1 MIKLSKFCILCVCT
15 AICLTGCGKQQK
27 PPVAENIPEQTVEE
41 KVEETVEEPVEES
54 TEAKEV
60 AQMDKICH
68 PIEKD
73 SIDYLSVKGIALEPG
88 TEIAMVAA
96 NADNSFFDV
105 VKAGAQKAVADLNT
119 ELGYT
124 GKDKI
129 SFTFTAPENEDVV
142 EQINIIDQFLDKAP
156 DALCIAFPDAS
167 ASKTQIQMAKNNG
180 IHLIAFDTPDDDM
193 QTEALV
199 STDNVTAA
207 SEVTEKLFEA
217 IDYEGKVAII
227 VHNYLTK
234 TGQDRKQAVIDT
246 LANKYN
252 DKNIQFVDIVYM
264 AQEDRSESEILDE
277 LLSRNPDLAGI
288 ICTDLLTTEMVI
300 DYVNKLDEKNFV
312 VAGFD
317 TSKKI
322 VKAVTE
328 GTIIGTMSQDP
339 YGMGY
344 ATIITAARSIA
355 GLEKSEWVNS
365 AHYWVN
371 ADNLQSEE
379 AQSLLRY

>member
-1 MIKLSKFCILCVCT
+1 
-15 AICLTGCGKQQK
+15 
-27 PPVAENIPEQTVEE
+27 
-41 KVEETVEEPVEES
+41 
-54 TEAKEV
+54 
-60 AQMDKICH
+60 
-68 PIEKD
+68 
-73 SIDYLSVKGIALEPG
+73 
-88 TEIAMVAA
+88 
-96 NADNSFFDV
+96 
-105 VKAGAQKAVADLNT
+105 
-119 ELGYT
+119 
-124 GKDKI
+124 
-129 SFTFTAPENEDVV
+129 
-142 EQINIIDQFLDKAP
+142 
-156 DALCIAFPDAS
+156 
-167 ASKTQIQMAKNNG
+167 
-180 IHLIAFDTPDDDM
+180 
-193 QTEALV
+193 
-199 STDNVTAA
+199 
-207 SEVTEKLFEA
+207 
-217 IDYEGKVAII
+217 
-227 VHNYLTK
+227 
-234 TGQDRKQAVIDT
+234 
-246 LANKYN
+246 
-252 DKNIQFVDIVYM
+252 M

-288 ICTDLLTTEMVI
+288 ICTDLLTTEMMI